1 MDVSLNP
8 EHITSGDNV
17 QPRSKPHLTIRPT
30 SGWQAL
36 NLRQI
41 WLFRDLLITLAERDV
56 KLRYRQTALGVIWVI
71 LQPLIA
77 AGIFSFVF
85 GRVAGLPSEGVP
97 YIVFSYA
104 GLLAWNAFNNTLTRT
119 SSVLVQNSGLI
130 SKVYFPRLVLPLSTI
145 LSTLIDFAVAL
156 LMMVVLMVIYR
167 VAPGPQ
173 VLLLPVWLLL
183 VVMLAVGIGL
193 YTSALMVSYRDVQ
206 YILPVVTQF
215 LLYGSPV
222 AYSLSFALSKIP
234 QQYHFLYLLNPLA
247 GLMDAFRWSLLGRG
261 ELPLGAVLYSTV
273 VAVACFVGGAFA
285 FKKMERKF
293 ADVI

>member
-8 EHITSGDNV
+8 VNTTSGEEV
-17 QPRSKPHLTIRPT
+17 QARGKPYLTLRPT

-104 GLLAWNAFNNTLTRT
+104 GLLAWNAFSTTLTKT
-119 SSVLVQNSGLI
+119 STVLVQNSGLI

-156 LMMVVLMVIYR
+156 LMMVVLMVIYGIT
-167 VAPGPQ
+167 PGPQ
-173 VLLLPVWLLL
+173 VLLLPVWLML
-183 VVMLAVGIGL
+183 VVTMAVGVGL

-234 QQYHFLYLLNPLA
+234 QQYHFLYLMNPLA
-247 GLMDAFRWSLLGRG
+247 GLLDAFRWSLLGRG
-261 ELPLGAVLYSTV
+261 ELNWGAVLYSAAFTLL
-273 VAVACFVGGAFA
+273 CFVGGAFA

>member
-1 MDVSLNP
+1 MDVALNP
-8 EHITSGDNV
+8 ANTTSGEAV
-17 QPRSKPHLTIRPT
+17 KTRPKPYLSIRPS

-36 NLRQI
+36 DLKQI

-77 AGIFSFVF
+77 AGIFAFVF

-104 GLLAWNAFNNTLTRT
+104 GLLAWNAFSTTLTKT
-119 SSVLVQNSGLI
+119 STVLVQNSGLI

-156 LMMVVLMVIYR
+156 LMMIVLMVIYR
-167 VAPGPQ
+167 ITPGPQ
-173 VLLLPVWLLL
+173 VLLMPLWLLL
-183 VVMLAVGIGL
+183 VVTMAVGVGL

-234 QQYHFLYLLNPLA
+234 EKYHFLYLMNPLS

-261 ELPLGAVLYSTV
+261 TLPLGAVLYSAAFTLV
-273 VAVACFVGGAFA
+273 CFVGGAFA